1 MNSPPSVPTQDYTRH
16 EYSAECDSHIQTPHE
31 LSLATSPESDDLEY
45 YGEIAA
51 TASASRT
58 VPIEPIRRIPAIDI
72 RERLL
77 WRETVLLLISQPGTM
92 KVPTTRSGIG
102 LFCGQ
107 R

>member
-1 MNSPPSVPTQDYTRH
+1 MILSTMGKSPFQ
-16 EYSAECDSHIQTPHE
+16 C
-31 LSLATSPESDDLEY
+31 
-45 YGEIAA
+45 A

-72 RERLL
+72 RERLP